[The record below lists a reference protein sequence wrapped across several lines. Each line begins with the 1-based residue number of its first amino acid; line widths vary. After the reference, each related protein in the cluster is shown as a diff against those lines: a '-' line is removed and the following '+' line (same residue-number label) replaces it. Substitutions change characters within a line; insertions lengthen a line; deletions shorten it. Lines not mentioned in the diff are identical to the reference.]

1 MESVKPWLVRGIP
14 RLAILATAIGQIAAG
29 DPYYGA
35 FCLAALAITLVP
47 ALLTRRLDTGVPLGL
62 ELALL
67 WLMLADMT
75 FGNWLG
81 LYVRIPWY
89 DKALHLSSSTLIG
102 VIGFL
107 VVYVLHLT
115 GRIQFHPWIDRIA
128 ILLVTLGVGAIWEI
142 GEYAVDQLFGRAT
155 QGAPH
160 FAALDDTMV
169 DLMLDA
175 LGGVIGAIVGARY
188 MYSSESSRE
197 RVEAF
202 ARDLARRVRI
212 KRERRE
218 RGTERE
224 RERAAAAGAG
234 AGPGPVS
241 VEAAASA
248 SMTAHAAAGA
258 GPVVPPLPVSSLTP
272 ARRA

>member
-1 MESVKPWLVRGIP
+1 MESVKSWLMRGIP

-142 GEYAVDQLFGRAT
+142 GEYAVDQLLGRAT

-160 FAALDDTMV
+160 FAALDDTMF

-175 LGGVIGAIVGARY
+175 LGGVIGALVGAKY
-188 MYSSESSRE
+188 MYSSQSSRE

-212 KRERRE
+212 KRARRRE
-218 RGTERE
+218 RVTAG
-224 RERAAAAGAG
+224 AAAGVVSAG
-234 AGPGPVS
+234 AV
-241 VEAAASA
+241 ACA

-258 GPVVPPLPVSSLTP
+258 GPVVPPLPAASLTP